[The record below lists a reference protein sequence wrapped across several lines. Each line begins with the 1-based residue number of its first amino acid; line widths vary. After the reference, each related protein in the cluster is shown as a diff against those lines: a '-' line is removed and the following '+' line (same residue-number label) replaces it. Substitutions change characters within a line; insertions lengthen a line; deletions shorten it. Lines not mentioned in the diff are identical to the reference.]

1 MENDCSCPICREMM
15 IMPRLYDCGHSICEV
30 CMIKNDNMSQDNNT
44 NIFQLPVFKCPICR
58 NETNGEWH
66 TRPINHSLIQLF
78 SQNEEYQKAT
88 KEYKEKHKTPD
99 THADNQVLAEI
110 NLGYIVHK
118 KRMQKCEK
126 IYKKLLPV
134 LMKAAMAGKP
144 YIIITT
150 HTTEIQMVAD
160 LLAKKLFKNNGIYKL
175 QSSYRECQI
184 EFVPSDRTYKS
195 EYENPTFS
203 LEDQDDDDS
212 DDSDDSENDQEFE
225 EELPSA
231 RILLPRL
238 SVLAEQARLHI

>member
-30 CMIKNDNMSQDNNT
+30 CMIKTDNMSQDNNT
-44 NIFQLPVFKCPICR
+44 NTFQLPIFKCPICR

-66 TRPINHSLIQLF
+66 TRPVNHSLIQLF
-78 SQNEEYQKAT
+78 SQNDEYQKAT
-88 KEYKEKHKTPD
+88 TEYRETHQTPD
-99 THADNQVLAEI
+99 MRADNQVLERI

-118 KRMQKCEK
+118 KRMQKCDK
-126 IYKKLLPV
+126 IYKKLLPL
-134 LMKAAMAGKP
+134 LMKAAISGKP
-144 YIIITT
+144 YIVITN

-160 LLAKKLFKNNGIYKL
+160 LLAKKLFENNGIYKL

-203 LEDQDDDDS
+203 LEDQNDDDS
-212 DDSDDSENDQEFE
+212 DDSDDSENDEDFE
-225 EELPSA
+225 EELPSS

-238 SVLAEQARLHI
+238 SMLAEQARLHI